1 MKKDGFVFVESVVVL
16 VVVAL
21 SLAMLISSYSLV
33 TRKTK
38 EKEKYDKT
46 SDKYLVYVLSK
57 LGTDD
62 ICNYSIGCTNL
73 SHKNVSFRADNEVTS
88 SYNCSTTKM
97 GELLY
102 DCNQVFED
110 MGLVHVYVI
119 ENVRNELNDLDSVG
133 NPKGT
138 GELKAVEKYD
148 NGTIEYMKTLKKC
161 NDLNTIDENGNF
173 INNNTDTSKCIDP
186 ITYMIGVFE
195 RGNGDYYYASIEL

>member
-1 MKKDGFVFVESVVVL
+1 MKKNGFVFVESVVVL
-16 VVVAL
+16 VIVAL

-62 ICNYSIGCTNL
+62 VCNYGISCNNL
-73 SHKNVSFRADNEVTS
+73 SHKDISFRADAEVTS

-102 DCNQVFED
+102 DCNKVFND
-110 MGLVHVYVI
+110 MGLVHLYVVA
-119 ENVRNELNDLDSVG
+119 NVRNELNDLDSNG
-133 NPKGT
+133 EPKAR

-148 NGTIEYMKTLKKC
+148 NGTLEYMKSLKKC
-161 NDLNTIDENGNF
+161 NDLNTVDENGNY
-173 INNNTDTSKCIDP
+173 INNNKDTSKCLNP
-186 ITYMIGVFE
+186 IIYMIGVFE